1 MRMGEPWGMMIVWM
15 HLLPAMKNE
24 DCVFSDLT
32 VLTVG
37 FWGISQATLDLH
49 RQMMHQSLVWQ
60 DEAFPFSR
68 LGPPKC

>member
-1 MRMGEPWGMMIVWM
+1 MMIVWM

-24 DCVFSDLT
+24 DSVFSDLT

-37 FWGISQATLDLH
+37 FWGISQTPNVQGQATLDLH

-60 DEAFPFSR
+60 DEAFPFWR